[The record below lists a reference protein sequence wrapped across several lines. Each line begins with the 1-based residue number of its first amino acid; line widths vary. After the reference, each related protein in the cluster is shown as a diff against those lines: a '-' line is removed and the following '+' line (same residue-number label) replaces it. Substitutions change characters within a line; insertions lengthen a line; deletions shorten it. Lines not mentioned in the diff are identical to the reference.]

1 MRRTKTGILIVSTNA
16 VSHPKP
22 PLKPFPDINFIFRST
37 FSSSSSFLQ
46 TIPDTESKSIS
57 NPLYNLLPRTKNP
70 NNLVNLICSNL
81 KQENT
86 HLALLQNDIKG
97 ILPHLGAHEISRVLL
112 RCQSDCSSALTFFD
126 WVKNDLCLR
135 PTTQNYCFIIH
146 ILTWSRKF
154 SHAMK
159 LFSELIEMVKDVSP
173 NDDVFESLVLC
184 SEDCN
189 WDPVVFDCLLRLMRK
204 ST

>member
-1 MRRTKTGILIVSTNA
+1 MRRTKSGILIVSTYA
-16 VSHPKP
+16 ASHTKP
-22 PLKPFPDINFIFRST
+22 PLKPFPNNNFIFRST
-37 FSSSSSFLQ
+37 FSSSSSSSFLQ
-46 TIPDTESKSIS
+46 TIPESDSKSIS

-81 KQENT
+81 KQEST
-86 HLALLQNDIKG
+86 HLALVQNDIKG

-126 WVKNDLCLR
+126 WVKNYLCLR

-154 SHAMK
+154 SQAMK
-159 LFSELIEMVKDVSP
+159 LLSELIEMVRMCHQMMMFLKV
-173 NDDVFESLVLC
+173 
-184 SEDCN
+184 
-189 WDPVVFDCLLRLMRK
+189 
-204 ST
+204 